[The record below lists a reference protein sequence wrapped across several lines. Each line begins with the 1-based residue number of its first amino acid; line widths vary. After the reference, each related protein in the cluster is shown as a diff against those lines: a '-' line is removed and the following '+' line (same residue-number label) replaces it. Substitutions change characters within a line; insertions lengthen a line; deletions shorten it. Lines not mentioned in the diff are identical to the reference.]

1 MSARHFLAIAGG
13 VGGAKLVAGLQQVT
27 HARGDELTAVINT
40 GDDFEHLGLH
50 IAPDL
55 DSVTYALADL
65 NDRERGWGLRDETWQ
80 FKRALE
86 RLGGETWFSL
96 GDQDLATHIERTRL
110 LNGGHSLSEATAHLT
125 TALGIP
131 TRVAPMSDQ
140 PVRTFVQTDA
150 GRLAFQHYFV
160 REQCSPR
167 VVSFDFA
174 GAGQAQPSMA
184 LTETLAAPELAA
196 IVICP
201 SNPFISVDPMLAIPG
216 VRAAIRSAPVPVVA
230 VSPIVGGQAIK
241 GPAAKMLSE
250 LGLAVSAKGI
260 AEHYGDL
267 IDGFVLDTCDAALAD
282 DIHTAT
288 LTIQTMMHNT
298 DDQAA
303 LANATLEWCAE
314 LAYANPIRSA

>member
-27 HARGDELTAVINT
+27 HARGDKLTAVINT

-110 LNGGHSLSEATAHLT
+110 LGGHLPRQRRTCRTGHTCEFANELFAGAH
-125 TALGIP
+125 
-131 TRVAPMSDQ
+131 
-140 PVRTFVQTDA
+140 A
-150 GRLAFQHYFV
+150 GRLAFQHCCTRAV
-160 REQCSPR
+160 RAARQLRLRGPE
-167 VVSFDFA
+167 
-174 GAGQAQPSMA
+174 AQPSMA
-184 LTETLAAPELAA
+184 LTETLAAPELRYRDL
-196 IVICP
+196 
-201 SNPFISVDPMLAIPG
+201 SVEPVYQRPMLAIPG

-241 GPAAKMLSE
+241 GPSSLSE
-250 LGLAVSAKGI
+250 LGLPSAPRG
-260 AEHYGDL
+260 L
-267 IDGFVLDTCDAALAD
+267 
-282 DIHTAT
+282 
-288 LTIQTMMHNT
+288 
-298 DDQAA
+298 
-303 LANATLEWCAE
+303 
-314 LAYANPIRSA
+314 RSTTVT